1 MSYQDHLR
9 TCPDCQKRQKPT
21 IRVKGAS
28 SYRRER
34 KLSELAAVI
43 SGVSYPSISYV
54 STKTKAASSSYVEK
68 SQKLKKLGRL
78 IASYRTN

>member
-28 SYRRER
+28 AYRREI
-34 KLSELAAVI
+34 KLSELASLI
-43 SGVSYPSISYV
+43 KGISYPTIEYV
-54 STKTKAASSSYVEK
+54 GVKTSCKTKAASSVEK
-68 SQKLKKLGRL
+68 YQKLKELARL
-78 IASYRTN
+78 IRGI